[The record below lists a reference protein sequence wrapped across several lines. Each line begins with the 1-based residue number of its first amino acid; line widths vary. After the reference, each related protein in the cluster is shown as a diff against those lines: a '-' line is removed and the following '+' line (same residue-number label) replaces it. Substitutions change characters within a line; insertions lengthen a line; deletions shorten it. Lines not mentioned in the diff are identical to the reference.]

1 MVLVLATLWA
11 AAAGRGEFAFFLLV
25 FELLFAVCMAAGV
38 WYVAG
43 KLRVSAKTE
52 SSAVTRGEREKFIL
66 EIENST
72 VFPVGD
78 IQIVMDVTGAGRIIR
93 HTAAD
98 RKSRDSWQIF
108 LEPVHCGFF
117 RVGER

>member
-43 KLRVSAKTE
+43 KFCSHQR
-52 SSAVTRGEREKFIL
+52 R
-66 EIENST
+66 
-72 VFPVGD
+72 
-78 IQIVMDVTGAGRIIR
+78 AGKIY
-93 HTAAD
+93 
-98 RKSRDSWQIF
+98 S
-108 LEPVHCGFF
+108 
-117 RVGER
+117 

>member
-25 FELLFAVCMAAGV
+25 FEFLFAVCMAAGV

-43 KLRVSAKTE
+43 KLRISAKTE
-52 SSAVTRGEREKFIL
+52 DSAVTRGERGKFIL
-66 EIENST
+66 EIENPT

-78 IQIVMDVTGAGRIIR
+78 IKIVLEITGAGRIIR
-93 HTAAD
+93 HSAV
-98 RKSRDSWQIF
+98 SS
-108 LEPVHCGFF
+108 ESV
-117 RVGER
+117 

>member
-1 MVLVLATLWA
+1 MKSKIIYMVLVLATLWA

-52 SSAVTRGEREKFIL
+52 SSAVTRGEREKNIL
-66 EIENST
+66 EIENTT
-72 VFPVGD
+72 VFPV
-78 IQIVMDVTGAGRIIR
+78 
-93 HTAAD
+93 
-98 RKSRDSWQIF
+98 
-108 LEPVHCGFF
+108 
-117 RVGER
+117 